1 VEFLIILVN
10 GSIRLQLSLSCL
22 STQYLLVDA
31 LHPCC
36 CVLFWP
42 SLALRLWCH
51 LRPPL
56 LWNPDVVLDFSNL
69 WWGEWMNH
77 LLSSS
82 LAIIFP
88 WCSVWLTEV
97 PSWESPG
104 RSFSDSPLPSP
115 WSLSSSSDSILYFF
129 PIKGRG
135 CLALR
140 YWRFAFPYFGRYRRF
155 TKYTTRRIRS
165 WSTRWCW
172 PKSGSVSTFLTSI
185 WFPTGKIFPVST
197 LSLSFSGTESMGWP
211 RWLRLTR
218 QLIVLHL
225 SFIPI
230 WKLFKTFNLK
240 FSNLSKPAVES
251 NQLM

>member
-1 VEFLIILVN
+1 
-10 GSIRLQLSLSCL
+10 
-22 STQYLLVDA
+22 
-31 LHPCC
+31 
-36 CVLFWP
+36 
-42 SLALRLWCH
+42 
-51 LRPPL
+51 
-56 LWNPDVVLDFSNL
+56 
-69 WWGEWMNH
+69 MNH

-140 YWRFAFPYFGRYRRF
+140 YWRFAFPYFGRSSRF

-197 LSLSFSGTESMGWP
+197 LFLSFSGTESMGWP

-218 QLIVLHL
+218 QLIRPPSQFHSYMETFQNFQSEIFKAIQASCRIQPINVVGFRL
-225 SFIPI
+225 SQIFPRYFGEDPTWFHFI
-230 WKLFKTFNLK
+230 FY
-240 FSNLSKPAVES
+240 V
-251 NQLM
+251 